1 MNVRVQGKDE
11 LGCPKGHGWDK
22 IGDLEVRPENTYGR
36 IRSCRFLCV
45 ELRRQRNLD
54 RGNRK
59 KLSG

>member
-11 LGCPKGHGWDK
+11 HGWDK

-36 IRSCRFLCV
+36 IRSCRLLCV

-54 RGNRK
+54 RENRK